1 MNMRTFSKAVLAIGF
16 SVVMTSI
23 VQAQAPKAPAAQP
36 APPPRPASAV
46 AAATELLA
54 IKKAGSVYQ
63 NIVPTVVQRTKD
75 AILQN
80 NLNYQKDLDEVAVKL
95 AGELANKR
103 EEIAK
108 AMALI
113 YATNF
118 TEQELKDLITFYKS
132 PLGQKFLE
140 QEPKSITGSLAF
152 MNDWANLFSN
162 EVAAKFRAEMRARG
176 KKI

>member
-1 MNMRTFSKAVLAIGF
+1 MMKVSKTLLAVGFGLAL
-16 SVVMTSI
+16 SVVSA
-23 VQAQAPKAPAAQP
+23 QAQAPKAAAS
-36 APPPRPASAV
+36 PPPPPASAV

-54 IKKAGSVYQ
+54 IKKASTVYQ
-63 NIVPTVVQRTKD
+63 NIVPTVIQRTKD

-80 NLNYQKDLDEVAVKL
+80 NLNYQKDLDEVSMKL
-95 AGELANKR
+95 AGELANR
-103 EEIAK
+103 RDDIAK

-152 MNDWANLFSN
+152 MNDWAGVFSN

-176 KKI
+176 KEI

>member
-1 MNMRTFSKAVLAIGF
+1 MNMRTFSKTALAIGF
-16 SVVMTSI
+16 SVVLTSI
-23 VQAQAPKAPAAQP
+23 SAQAQAPKAPAS
-36 APPPRPASAV
+36 PPPPPASAV
-46 AAATELLA
+46 AAAAELLT
-54 IKKAGSVYQ
+54 IKKASTVYQ

-80 NLNYQKDLDEVAVKL
+80 NLNYQKDLDEVSVKL
-95 AGELANKR
+95 AGELANRKD
-103 EEIAK
+103 EIAK

-118 TEQELKDLITFYKS
+118 TEQELKDLIAFYKT

-152 MNDWANLFSN
+152 MNDWAKIFSN
-162 EVAAKFRAEMRARG
+162 EVAAMFRAEMRARG
-176 KKI
+176 KEI